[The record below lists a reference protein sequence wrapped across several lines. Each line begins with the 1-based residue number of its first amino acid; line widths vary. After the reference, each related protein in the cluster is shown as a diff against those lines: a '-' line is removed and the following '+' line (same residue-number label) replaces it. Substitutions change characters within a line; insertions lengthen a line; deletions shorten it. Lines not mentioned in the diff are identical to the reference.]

1 MILNLMRTK
10 NISFFNISIT
20 LVAAAYFVFIIVVLL
35 ALASAS
41 SWHEFYSQIRS
52 ATIFSAILISLQTS
66 LVVVLLSFFF
76 GLPVAYLLALKDI
89 KGKSIL
95 DTLLDLPIVMPPL
108 VSGLGLLILVGGD
121 SIPGQILSKWN
132 MDIVFT
138 KKGII
143 IAQLFVAGPFFIK
156 IVKEAISSVPKNL
169 LAASATLGASQIYT
183 FIHVILPLCKNSI
196 WAGLLMT
203 WARALGEFGATAMV
217 AGCVPGQT
225 ETMTVAIYM
234 HSMSGELP
242 SAIAIALLLMSIS
255 FFTFVIFKNTFKQK
269 W

>member
-1 MILNLMRTK
+1 MRTK
-10 NISFFNISIT
+10 NISFFNVSIT
-20 LVAAAYFVFIIVVLL
+20 VVAAAYFAFIILVLL
-35 ALASAS
+35 TLASAS

-52 ATIFSAILISLQTS
+52 STIFSAILISLETS

-76 GLPVAYLLALKDI
+76 GLPVAYLLALKNI

-108 VSGLGLLILVGGD
+108 VSGLGLLILLGGD
-121 SIPGQILSKWN
+121 SMLGRILAEWN
-132 MDIVFT
+132 INVVFT

-156 IVKEAISSVPKNL
+156 IVREAIGSIPENL
-169 LAASATLGASQIYT
+169 LAASATLGASPIYT
-183 FIHVILPLCKNSI
+183 FTHVILPLCKNSI

-234 HSMSGELP
+234 HSMSGELA
-242 SAIAIALLLMSIS
+242 SAISIALLLMSLS
-255 FFTFVIFKNTFKQK
+255 FFAFIIFKTTFKQK
-269 W
+269 